1 MAALY
6 LHLKSEDNDIFLDSL
21 WNYEIEY
28 IVFKLLFSSLEAF
41 GKESM
46 SLIFLCRF
54 SLSNDKNN
62 TI

>member
-6 LHLKSEDNDIFLDSL
+6 LHLKSEDKDTFLHSL

-28 IVFKLLFSSLEAF
+28 IVFKLFFTSLEAF